1 MGINWYLINA
11 DNQVLGRL
19 ATRVA
24 TLLMGKERL
33 DFSPNVNCGD
43 HVVVVN
49 AARIRVTGNKAQDK
63 KYRRHSGYLGGLKEI
78 SYEKLLAKKPE
89 KVIEF
94 AVRGMLPQNRL
105 SRQVFKNLKVYA
117 GTEHPHAAQQ
127 PDALALK
134 K

>member
-117 GTEHPHAAQQ
+117 GTEHPHAAQN
-127 PDALALK
+127 PVEIKL
-134 K
+134 